1 MSRTI
6 IFSGIIISLL
16 LSSCKSETVTM
27 ASLLHEMT
35 DRELLTRLPQQAFTL
50 KQFSS
55 YDRRSTAPDEPGWF
69 ANDDYTQFIREE
81 NNGRREFVMFDA
93 EGPGAVVRWWMT
105 FAGEGAAGGI
115 VRVYIDNNPEPVI
128 QGDILELLSGEMIA
142 SEPLA
147 ASVSPET
154 EYEQRGHNLY
164 LPLPYGKHCKITYEC
179 DAVRME
185 NNRMVPSI
193 YYNICYRTYENNV
206 EVESLSWDVID
217 KNRELIRSTG
227 EVLLAG
233 YSKPAENAGSEKKI
247 LTPGESL
254 KFNFEEQGK
263 AVSWLTAKLEAQNL
277 QQALRSTVLAI
288 AFDGEQTVWIP
299 VGDFFGTGYQIY
311 PSKTLYTRV
320 SDDGVMESSWLMP
333 FNENVEISF
342 INHGEEEVF
351 IEASV
356 ALENYKWDNSS
367 MFFGAAWHEH
377 YMISTA
383 KDEEAEG
390 DDWHFDVNFV
400 DLKGQGLYAGDAI
413 TVFNTSHAW
422 WGEGDEKIYVDGESF
437 PSFIGTGTEDY
448 YGYAWCRP
456 ENFTHPLIAQPSGAG
471 NLTPG
476 MSVNMRYRTL
486 DAIPFQNEI
495 QSDIELWHWV
505 KTTVNFAMSSF
516 WYARPGVETNVR
528 TNPEAVR
535 NKVMTDRSDIYPP
548 VVDENGRIE
557 GENLEIFLTPS
568 GTAGVQSGNYG
579 WSGNDQLW
587 WRHGNTG
594 DELLTKFILEE
605 DGNYTISAQLTMAID
620 YGIVQLYLDGRP
632 VGSRFNGYH
641 PDGVIT
647 RQVNLGRQM
656 LNKGEHIFS
665 VKILGSDPNARPGN
679 MAGIDWLQFSR

>member
-6 IFSGIIISLL
+6 FFSGIIISLL

-35 DRELLTRLPQQAFTL
+35 DRELLTRLPQQPYTL

-105 FAGEGAAGGI
+105 FAGEGAADGT

-128 QGDILELLSGEMIA
+128 EGDVLELLSGEMVA

-154 EYEQRGHNLY
+154 GYEQRGHNLY

-193 YYNICYRTYENNV
+193 YYNICYRTYDGNV
-206 EVESLSWDVID
+206 DVESLTVEVID
-217 KNRELIRSTG
+217 KNSDLIQSTG
-227 EVLLAG
+227 ETLLAG
-233 YSKPAENAGSEKKI
+233 FPMPSESAGQEKKT
-247 LTPGESL
+247 LAPGDSL
-254 KFNFEEQGK
+254 IFSLEEEDK
-263 AVSWLTAKLEAQNL
+263 AVSWLSAKLEARNL
-277 QQALRSTVLAI
+277 QQALRSTVLSI
-288 AFDGEQTVWIP
+288 TFDGEQTVWIP
-299 VGDFFGTGYQIY
+299 VGDFIGTGYQLY
-311 PSKTLYTRV
+311 PSKTFYTKV
-320 SDDGVMESSWLMP
+320 SDEGVMESSWLMP
-333 FNENVEISF
+333 FEKNVEIRF
-342 INHGEEEVF
+342 INYGEEEVV
-351 IEASV
+351 IEAAA
-356 ALENYKWDNSS
+356 ALDNYRWDNSS
-367 MFFGAAWHEH
+367 MYFGSAWHEH
-377 YMISTA
+377 YMISSA
-383 KDEEAEG
+383 KDEEADG

-456 ENFTHPLIAQPSGAG
+456 ENFTHPLISQPTGAG

-476 MSVNMRYRTL
+476 MSVNMRFRTL

-495 QSDIELWHWV
+495 RSDIELWHWV

-516 WYARPGVETNVR
+516 WYARPGVETNVSP
-528 TNPEAVR
+528 NPEAVR
-535 NKVMTDRSDIYPP
+535 NKVMTDRSEIYPP

-568 GTAGVQSGNYG
+568 GTASVQSGNYG

-594 DELLTKFILEE
+594 DELLTKFILEA
-605 DGNYTISAQLTMAID
+605 DGNYTISTQLTMAPD
-620 YGIVQLYLDGRP
+620 YGIMQLYLDGRP
-632 VGSRFNGYH
+632 IGNRFNGYH
-641 PDGVIT
+641 PDGVVT

-656 LNKGEHIFS
+656 LNKGEHILS
-665 VKILGSDPNARPGN
+665 IKILDSDPNAKPGN
-679 MAGIDWLQFSR
+679 MAGIDWMQFTR